1 MAFLHKYKTKP
12 LVFKVS
18 LFFLYGTFICTQTVW
33 SQDSSSTLFEGHT
46 YADIHRTINERHKFL
61 GPYEF
66 QQGSIYFDG
75 IWQESI
81 EIKYDT
87 YQDLLLLKH
96 PTAPGAPTV
105 IVNSNRASQFK
116 LGEKSFH
123 FIHEEGLKGAQG
135 YFELLAA
142 NSHIALLKKHRVR
155 IQRKQASGLA
165 YYEFKQAP
173 YYLYYENGVYS
184 VIKKMSPELEAMR
197 IAKIKR
203 EE

>member
-12 LVFKVS
+12 LLFKVS

-33 SQDSSSTLFEGHT
+33 SQDSSSTLFEGPT

-66 QQGSIYFDG
+66 QQGSIYFDV

>member
-12 LVFKVS
+12 LLFKVS

-33 SQDSSSTLFEGHT
+33 SQDSSSTLFEGPT

-116 LGEKSFH
+116 LGMRSFH

-142 NSHIALLKKHRVR
+142 NSHSALLKKQRTR

-173 YYLYYENGVYS
+173 YYLYYEKGVYS
-184 VIKKMSPELEAMR
+184 VIKKMSSELEA
-197 IAKIKR
+197 IYLTKISR

>member
-1 MAFLHKYKTKP
+1 MYRTSF
-12 LVFKVS
+12 
-18 LFFLYGTFICTQTVW
+18 LFFKIILLGFLSLYSSPKLWAQ
-33 SQDSSSTLFEGHT
+33 SSSALFEGPT
-46 YADIHRTINERHKFL
+46 YADVHRTINERHKFL

-66 QQGSIYFDG
+66 QQGNIYFDG
-75 IWQESI
+75 IWQEGI

-142 NSHIALLKKHRVR
+142 NSHSALLKKHRAR

-173 YYLYYENGVYS
+173 YYLYYEKGVYS

>member
-12 LVFKVS
+12 LLFKVS

-33 SQDSSSTLFEGHT
+33 SQDSSSTLFEGPT

-75 IWQESI
+75 IWQEGI

>member
-12 LVFKVS
+12 LLFKVS

-33 SQDSSSTLFEGHT
+33 SQDSSSTLFEGPT

-123 FIHEEGLKGAQG
+123 FIHEEGLKGAHG

-155 IQRKQASGLA
+155 IQRKQAIGLA

>member
-1 MAFLHKYKTKP
+1 MYRTPF
-12 LVFKVS
+12 
-18 LFFLYGTFICTQTVW
+18 LFFKIILLGFLSLYSSPKLWAQ
-33 SQDSSSTLFEGHT
+33 SSSALFEGPT
-46 YADIHRTINERHKFL
+46 YADVHRTINERHKFL

-75 IWQESI
+75 IWQEGI

-116 LGEKSFH
+116 LGMRSFY
-123 FIHEEGLKGAQG
+123 FIHEEGLKGTQG

-142 NSHIALLKKHRVR
+142 NSHSALLKKQRAR
-155 IQRKQASGLA
+155 IQRKQTSGLA

-173 YYLYYENGVYS
+173 YYLYYEKGVYS
-184 VIKKMSPELEAMR
+184 VIKKMSPELEA
-197 IAKIKR
+197 IYLSKISK

>member
-1 MAFLHKYKTKP
+1 MYINHFAHLKLLPLCFL
-12 LVFKVS
+12 S
-18 LFFLYGTFICTQTVW
+18 LFSSLMLWGQ
-33 SQDSSSTLFEGHT
+33 SSSSALFEGPT
-46 YADIHRTINERHKFL
+46 YADVHRTINERHKFL

-75 IWQESI
+75 IWQEGI

-116 LGEKSFH
+116 LGMRSFH

-142 NSHIALLKKHRVR
+142 NSHSALLKKQRAR
-155 IQRKQASGLA
+155 IQRKQTSGLA

-173 YYLYYENGVYS
+173 YYLYYEKGVYS
-184 VIKKMSPELEAMR
+184 VIKKMSPELEA
-197 IAKIKR
+197 IYLSKISK

>member
-12 LVFKVS
+12 LLFKVS

-33 SQDSSSTLFEGHT
+33 SQDSSSTLFEGPT

-66 QQGSIYFDG
+66 RQGSIYFDG

>member
-1 MAFLHKYKTKP
+1 MYRTPFVFLK
-12 LVFKVS
+12 LVLLGFLS
-18 LFFLYGTFICTQTVW
+18 LFNSLTLWGQN
-33 SQDSSSTLFEGHT
+33 SSAALFEGST
-46 YADIHRTINERHKFL
+46 YADVHRTINERHKFL

-66 QQGSIYFDG
+66 QQGSVYFDG
-75 IWQESI
+75 IWQEGVA
-81 EIKYDT
+81 IKYDT

-142 NSHIALLKKHRVR
+142 NSHIALLKKHRAR

-173 YYLYYENGVYS
+173 YYLYYENGIYS

-197 IAKIKR
+197 IAKIR
-203 EE
+203 GEE

>member
-1 MAFLHKYKTKP
+1 MFRVPFLFLK
-12 LVFKVS
+12 LVF
-18 LFFLYGTFICTQTVW
+18 LGFLNLNSSPRLWAQ
-33 SQDSSSTLFEGHT
+33 SSSALFEGPT
-46 YADIHRTINERHKFL
+46 YADVHRTINERHKFL
-61 GPYEF
+61 GPYDF

-75 IWQESI
+75 IWQEGI

-116 LGEKSFH
+116 LGMRSFH

-142 NSHIALLKKHRVR
+142 NSHSALLKKHRAR

>member
-1 MAFLHKYKTKP
+1 MYRTSF
-12 LVFKVS
+12 
-18 LFFLYGTFICTQTVW
+18 LFFKIILLGFLSLYSSPKLWAQ
-33 SQDSSSTLFEGHT
+33 SSSALFEGPT
-46 YADIHRTINERHKFL
+46 YADVHRTINERHKFL

-66 QQGSIYFDG
+66 QQGNIYFDG
-75 IWQESI
+75 IWQEGI

-142 NSHIALLKKHRVR
+142 NSHSALLKKHRAR
-155 IQRKQASGLA
+155 IQKKQASGLA

-173 YYLYYENGVYS
+173 YYLYYEKGVYS

>member
-1 MAFLHKYKTKP
+1 MYRTPF
-12 LVFKVS
+12 
-18 LFFLYGTFICTQTVW
+18 LFFKIILLGFLSLYSSPKLWAQ
-33 SQDSSSTLFEGHT
+33 SSSALFEGPT
-46 YADIHRTINERHKFL
+46 YADVHRTINERHKFL

-75 IWQESI
+75 IWQEGI

-142 NSHIALLKKHRVR
+142 NSHSALLKKYRAR

>member
-1 MAFLHKYKTKP
+1 MYRTTFVFLK
-12 LVFKVS
+12 LVLLGFLS
-18 LFFLYGTFICTQTVW
+18 LFNSLTLWGQN
-33 SQDSSSTLFEGHT
+33 SSAALFEGST
-46 YADIHRTINERHKFL
+46 YADVHRTINERHKFL

-66 QQGSIYFDG
+66 QQGCVYFDG
-75 IWQESI
+75 IWQEGVA
-81 EIKYDT
+81 IKYDT

-142 NSHIALLKKHRVR
+142 NSHIALLKKHRAR

-173 YYLYYENGVYS
+173 YYLYYENGIYS

-197 IAKIKR
+197 IAKIR
-203 EE
+203 GEE